1 MLEQD
6 KQFLTKSEFAKLIE
20 QTVRSHKSSYM
31 DAIIH
36 LCDIHNVELEE
47 IRKFISPI
55 IKNKL
60 EAEAMKLNFLPRQN
74 SLPIE

>member
-1 MLEQD
+1 MPEQ
-6 KQFLTKSEFAKLIE
+6 KEFLTKSEFAKLVE
-20 QTVRSHKSSYM
+20 STVKAHQSSYM

-36 LCDIHNVELEE
+36 LCEKNEIDLEE
-47 IRKFISPI
+47 SRKFISPI

-60 EAEAMKLNFLPRQN
+60 EAEAMKLNFLPQTN

>member
-1 MLEQD
+1 MQNH
-6 KQFLTKSEFAKLIE
+6 KQFLTKSEFGKLIE
-20 QTVRSHKSSYM
+20 QTVKDHRSSYM

-36 LCDIHNVELEE
+36 LCEKHEVELEE
-47 IRKFISPI
+47 VKKFISPI

-74 SLPIE
+74 SLPID

>member
-1 MLEQD
+1 MH
-6 KQFLTKSEFAKLIE
+6 KQKEFLTKNEFGKLIE
-20 QTVRSHKSSYM
+20 KTVRDHKSSYM

-36 LCDIHNVELEE
+36 LCDEHEVELEDV
-47 IRKFISPI
+47 RKFISPI

-60 EAEAMKLNFLPRQN
+60 EAEAMNLNFLPRQN